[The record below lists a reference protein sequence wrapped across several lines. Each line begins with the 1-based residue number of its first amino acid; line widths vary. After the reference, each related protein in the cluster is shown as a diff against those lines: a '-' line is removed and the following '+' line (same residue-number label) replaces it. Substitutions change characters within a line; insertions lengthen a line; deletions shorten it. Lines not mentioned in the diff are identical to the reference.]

1 MKDKWMNMGYEEEEL
16 LPFIEPV
23 MDMSDQ
29 KRIDS
34 LVQVIGARGAKGDPG
49 LHNFWNNKKKG
60 IFNKRTIKV
69 CIICF

>member
-23 MDMSDQ
+23 MDMADQ

-34 LVQVIGARGAKGDPG
+34 LVQVIGVGFFHFFVG
-49 LHNFWNNKKKG
+49 LVTNSILF
-60 IFNKRTIKV
+60 
-69 CIICF
+69 C